1 MIVDV
6 HSHLLT
12 RFAIPPDASP
22 SQRLQANLDY
32 FLRAQDA
39 SPVDFS
45 VLSNPWL
52 VETGLREP
60 PEKLLEATRRV
71 NDLTARL
78 VARHPDRFA
87 GLAAV
92 YPQGGEPFLREFE
105 RAVTELDMRGAMV
118 CPRHGDLY
126 LDSPQADEFLALAC
140 QLDVPIYL
148 HPPRAT
154 FAHDQLP
161 DCRLDDT
168 IGRGIETAIA
178 VARMIMHGTFD
189 RYPALKIVAAHGGG
203 ALPSLLGRLEYSWE
217 IRDDPNIGLAP
228 GTLTAPPSA
237 IVRRVWVDTV
247 LFWTPALRAVVE
259 TYGADRVMLGS
270 DTPPL
275 PFPLTRCVADVEAL
289 NLPERERAAILGD
302 NAVALFRLPTRGES
316 QERPVTLP
324 G

>member
-6 HSHLLT
+6 HSHMLT
-12 RFAIPPDASP
+12 RFAVPPDASP
-22 SQRLQANLDY
+22 AERLQANLDH

-52 VETGLREP
+52 VESGLHEP
-60 PEKLLEATRRV
+60 PEKLLEATRRA
-71 NDLTARL
+71 NDLTARV

-87 GLAAV
+87 ALAAV
-92 YPQGGEPFLREFE
+92 YPQGGEPFLQELE
-105 RAVTELDMRGAMV
+105 RCVRELDMRGAMV

-126 LDSPQADEFLALAC
+126 LDSPEADEFLALAC

-154 FAHDQLP
+154 FAHAQLP

-168 IGRGIETAIA
+168 IGRGVETAVA
-178 VARMIMHGTFD
+178 LARMIMHGTFD
-189 RYPALKIVAAHGGG
+189 RYPRLKIVASHGGG

-217 IRDDPNIGLAP
+217 IRDDPNIGLKP
-228 GTLTAPPSA
+228 GTLSAPPSTL
-237 IVRRVWVDTV
+237 VRRIWADTV
-247 LFWTPALRAVVE
+247 LFWTPALRATID
-259 TYGADRVMLGS
+259 TYGVDKVMLGS

-275 PFPLTRCVADVEAL
+275 PFPLSRCVADVEAL
-289 NLPERERAAILGD
+289 NLPDAERTAILGG
-302 NAVALFRLPTRGES
+302 NAVALFRLPTPDASR
-316 QERPVTLP
+316 
-324 G
+324 

>member
-6 HSHLLT
+6 HSHMLT
-12 RFAIPPDASP
+12 RFVIPPDASP
-22 SQRLQANLDY
+22 AQRLQMNVDH

-52 VETGLREP
+52 VEAGLQDP
-60 PEKLLEATRRV
+60 PEKLLEATRRA
-71 NDLTARL
+71 NDLTARV

-87 GLAAV
+87 ALAAV
-92 YPQGGEPFLREFE
+92 YPQGGEPFLRELE
-105 RAVTELDMRGAMV
+105 RAVTELNMRGAMV
-118 CPRHGDLY
+118 CPRHGARY
-126 LDSPQADEFLALAC
+126 LDSPEADEFLALAC

-154 FAHDQLP
+154 FAHDQLS

-168 IGRGIETAIA
+168 VGRGVETAVA
-178 VARMIMHGTFD
+178 LARMIMHGTFD
-189 RYPALKIVAAHGGG
+189 RYPNLKIVASHGGG

-217 IRDDPNIGLAP
+217 IRDDPNIGLEP
-228 GTLTAPPSA
+228 GTLSAAPSTL
-237 IVRRVWVDTV
+237 VRRIWVDTV
-247 LFWTPALRAVVE
+247 LFWTPALRAVVD
-259 TYGADRVMLGS
+259 TSGADKVMLGS

-289 NLPERERAAILGD
+289 NLPEAQRAAILGE
-302 NAVALFRLPTRGES
+302 NAVALFRLPTRVAS
-316 QERPVTLP
+316 Q
-324 G
+324 

>member
-12 RFAIPPDASP
+12 AFLLPPDATP
-22 SQRLQANLDY
+22 AQRMQANLDH
-32 FLRAQDA
+32 FLRAQDE
-39 SPVDFS
+39 SPVEFS

-52 VETGLREP
+52 VEQGIQRQP
-60 PEKLLEATRRV
+60 PEAVLEATRRI
-71 NDLTARL
+71 NDFTARL
-78 VARHPDRFA
+78 VARHPDRFV

-105 RAVTELDMRGAMV
+105 RAVRELDLRGTMV
-118 CPRHGDLY
+118 CPRHGDLW
-126 LDSPQADEFLALAC
+126 LDSPEDDEFLALAC

-154 FAHDQLP
+154 LAHDHLA

-168 IGRGIETAIA
+168 IGRGLETAIA
-178 VARMIMHGTFD
+178 VARMIMHGTFT
-189 RYPALKIVAAHGGG
+189 RYPNLKLVASHGGG

-217 IRDDPNIGLAP
+217 IRDDPNIGLPP
-228 GTLTAPPSA
+228 GALAEPPSVTA
-237 IVRRVWVDTV
+237 RRVWVDTV
-247 LFWTPALRAVVE
+247 LFFMPALRAVVD
-259 TYGADRVMLGS
+259 TYGADKVMLGS

-289 NLPERERAAILGD
+289 DLPAPERAAILGD
-302 NAVALFRLPTRGES
+302 NAVALFRLPTRAGA
-316 QERPVTLP
+316 R
-324 G
+324 

>member
-12 RFAIPPDASP
+12 RTAVPLDATP
-22 SQRLQANLDY
+22 AQRLQANLDH

-52 VETGLREP
+52 VESGLGDVPAR
-60 PEKLLEATRRV
+60 LLEATRRAT
-71 NDLTARL
+71 DLTARL

-87 GLAAV
+87 GLAAI
-92 YPQGGEPFLREFE
+92 YPQGGDSFLREFE
-105 RAVTELDMRGAMV
+105 RAVKELDLRGTMV
-118 CPRHGDLY
+118 CPRHGDLW
-126 LDSPQADEFLALAC
+126 LDSPEAGEFLALAC

-154 FAHDQLP
+154 FAHDHLP

-168 IGRGIETAIA
+168 IGRGVETA
-178 VARMIMHGTFD
+178 VALARLIMHGTFD
-189 RYPALKIVAAHGGG
+189 RYPGLKIVASHGGG
-203 ALPSLLGRLEYSWE
+203 ALPSLLGRLEYTWE
-217 IRDDPNIGLAP
+217 IRDDPHIGLKP
-228 GTLTAPPSA
+228 GTLSAPPSA
-237 IVRRVWVDTV
+237 IARRIWVDTV
-247 LFWTPALRAVVE
+247 LFFTPALRAVVE
-259 TYGADRVMLGS
+259 TYGADRAMLGS

-289 NLPERERAAILGD
+289 HLPDAERAAILGE
-302 NAVALFRLPTRGES
+302 NAIALFRLPT
-316 QERPVTLP
+316 PVQSR
-324 G
+324 